1 MRFVAIVLLMF
12 SSLLFAET
20 QESVYYRAM
29 KAEEAGDVSAALAA
43 FEEAVEIP
51 GPYTQEI
58 REIINEYNKALGTTA
73 VTKSPWSFRFLGDLG
88 FYSLHYSEFGS
99 VEDVS
104 ENGGDIFFSLMP
116 SIDYSTGDWIHS
128 FGLGFSG
135 DLFVSNEDM
144 PALDTNDWD
153 ISLGLEYSLVGR
165 SLMLDVGADIKV
177 VEGGHVFPDF
187 FAWVERD
194 FYRFEKQRIG
204 AAAWG
209 FYDPDGPLSF
219 ALYGAW
225 HRTEPYGFNGSVY
238 VGARFE
244 ADSVVDYV
252 GYLSA
257 YKKALEDAEESES
270 KVPDYRGGYPM
281 DWGWGWDGQNPMAAC
296 LETYGSECYGWN
308 IGKLDSMYWAQ
319 RNGSQ
324 NTESSVDVAVPR
336 YYAKWLG
343 PTIRSKVFYRFK
355 RNVTLE
361 AKLNLY
367 YGFVLDGPD
376 EDYENMGKF
385 NASWG
390 TTAYW
395 KPSAVTVYL
404 GVEQIYKRYNLP
416 IYYLGIYP
424 RNTLL
429 SELKLGV
436 KWEI

>member
-1 MRFVAIVLLMF
+1 
-12 SSLLFAET
+12 
-20 QESVYYRAM
+20 
-29 KAEEAGDVSAALAA
+29 
-43 FEEAVEIP
+43 
-51 GPYTQEI
+51 
-58 REIINEYNKALGTTA
+58 
-73 VTKSPWSFRFLGDLG
+73 
-88 FYSLHYSEFGS
+88 
-99 VEDVS
+99 
-104 ENGGDIFFSLMP
+104 
-116 SIDYSTGDWIHS
+116 
-128 FGLGFSG
+128 
-135 DLFVSNEDM
+135 
-144 PALDTNDWD
+144 
-153 ISLGLEYSLVGR
+153 
-165 SLMLDVGADIKV
+165 
-177 VEGGHVFPDF
+177 
-187 FAWVERD
+187 
-194 FYRFEKQRIG
+194 
-204 AAAWG
+204 
-209 FYDPDGPLSF
+209 
-219 ALYGAW
+219 
-225 HRTEPYGFNGSVY
+225 
-238 VGARFE
+238 
-244 ADSVVDYV
+244 
-252 GYLSA
+252 
-257 YKKALEDAEESES
+257 
-270 KVPDYRGGYPM
+270 
-281 DWGWGWDGQNPMAAC
+281 
-296 LETYGSECYGWN
+296 
-308 IGKLDSMYWAQ
+308 MYWAQ